1 MQTRVDEPL
10 IIDIFRVL
18 DTYMNNT
25 PLVSSG
31 RYRCFKSLFYVKWRL
46 TMY

>member
-18 DTYMNNT
+18 DTCMNNT

-31 RYRCFKSLFYVKWRL
+31 RSFKSLFYVKWRL
-46 TMY
+46 